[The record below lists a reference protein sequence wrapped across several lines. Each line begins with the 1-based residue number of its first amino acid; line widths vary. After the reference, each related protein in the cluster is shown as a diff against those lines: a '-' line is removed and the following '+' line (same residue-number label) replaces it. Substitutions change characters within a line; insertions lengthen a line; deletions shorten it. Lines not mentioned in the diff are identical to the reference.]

1 MRALAKYDGGDI
13 VAEFEASASFEPSEI
28 AGRPGEWVADDD
40 VEITSLEILGCD
52 VDHTD
57 LPPDLIA
64 AIYDLSDEC
73 DWRFEREDVE

>member
-28 AGRPGEWVADDD
+28 VGRPGEWVAEGD

-52 VDHTD
+52 VDPAELPTD
-57 LPPDLIA
+57 LIN
-64 AIYDLSDEC
+64 AIMALADEC